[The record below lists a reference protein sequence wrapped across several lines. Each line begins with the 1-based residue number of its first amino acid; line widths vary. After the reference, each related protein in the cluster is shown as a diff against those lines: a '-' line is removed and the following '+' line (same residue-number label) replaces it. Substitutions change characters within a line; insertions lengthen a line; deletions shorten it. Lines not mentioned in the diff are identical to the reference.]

1 MIKKF
6 LEFAKNHPAIVPASA
21 TLISASMILYSASI
35 ASKSLELSTQ
45 SSQRNARLA
54 ALGVTQQIRSRYLD
68 VQRIMNDYDIFN
80 YPQNKRHYTEEER
93 LKIRR
98 YWEEVVFHEYVM
110 CKEFQAGVM
119 EDQWAIYRR
128 FVADALKYEILKQEY
143 AYFRANRTLYKSP
156 ISDRFFQEIDS
167 LSDVKNWTEVE
178 NSRKADIEQSKSK

>member
-6 LEFAKNHPAIVPASA
+6 LEFAKNHPAVVPASA

-35 ASKSLELSTQ
+35 ASMSLKLSTE

-54 ALGVTQQIRSRYLD
+54 SLGVIQQIRSRFLD
-68 VQRIMNDYDIFN
+68 VQRIMNDYDIFD
-80 YPQNKRHYTEEER
+80 YPRNKRHYTEEER

-110 CKEFQAGVM
+110 CKEFQGGVM
-119 EDQWAIYRR
+119 EDQWAIYRGL
-128 FVADALKYEILKQEY
+128 VAHALKNEILKQEY
-143 AYFRANRTLYKSP
+143 AYFRANRTLYKSLVA
-156 ISDRFFQEIDS
+156 DRFFQEIDS

>member
-68 VQRIMNDYDIFN
+68 AQRIMNDYEFLTIL
-80 YPQNKRHYTEEER
+80 R
-93 LKIRR
+93 IRGITQ
-98 YWEEVVFHEYVM
+98 
-110 CKEFQAGVM
+110 KKKG
-119 EDQWAIYRR
+119 
-128 FVADALKYEILKQEY
+128 
-143 AYFRANRTLYKSP
+143 
-156 ISDRFFQEIDS
+156 
-167 LSDVKNWTEVE
+167 
-178 NSRKADIEQSKSK
+178 